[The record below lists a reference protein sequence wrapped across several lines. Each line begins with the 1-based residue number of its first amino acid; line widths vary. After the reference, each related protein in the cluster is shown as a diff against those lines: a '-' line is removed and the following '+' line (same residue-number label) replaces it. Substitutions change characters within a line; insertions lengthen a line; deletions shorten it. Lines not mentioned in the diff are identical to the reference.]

1 MVKTILEFKD
11 ELKTLRREMR
21 KKGRKADT
29 KLVASWVDKLVI
41 SLEGLTPSLGLMR
54 EELNQ
59 LAEAEECVCVADM
72 PKMKKGKKK
81 KPAKKVAKK
90 KKATKKKRRR

>member
-1 MVKTILEFKD
+1 MVKTIAEFKD
-11 ELKTLRREMR
+11 ELKTLRAEMR
-21 KKGRKADT
+21 KKGRVADT

-59 LAEAEECVCVADM
+59 LANAEECVCKPA
-72 PKMKKGKKK
+72 KKK
-81 KPAKKVAKK
+81 KPLKKKTAKK
-90 KKATKKKRRR
+90 KVTKKRKKK

>member
-21 KKGRKADT
+21 KKGAKADT

-59 LAEAEECVCVADM
+59 LADAEECVCVSDL
-72 PKMKKGKKK
+72 PKLKKK
-81 KPAKKVAKK
+81 TTKKKVTKK
-90 KKATKKKRRR
+90 KTTKKKRK

>member
-11 ELKTLRREMR
+11 ELRTLRREMR
-21 KKGRKADT
+21 KKGAKADT

-59 LAEAEECVCVADM
+59 LADAEECVLAK
-72 PKMKKGKKK
+72 PKKAKKTVKKK
-81 KPAKKVAKK
+81 TVKKKVAKK
-90 KKATKKKRRR
+90 KTLKKKRR